1 MFARKKLMAKRSLAV
16 LLAVMLVTYSIPL
29 HLFAN
34 VLAESEEAEAFT
46 LQVVRG
52 EDPVANADVVVTNS
66 GDITIPKKT
75 NSEGIAT
82 FPELTSASFGE
93 QSTFNFN
100 VAFEDEEPDTFS
112 ISLKEGTTDYYIYD
126 VEAKDFKLKETEE
139 VMEDDE
145 EVVNEEEPTT
155 YHVVV
160 NQTGKG
166 QVTINDESYSSNLE
180 LEQGTELVIEI
191 SPNENSF
198 IESVRINGEERAI
211 TNRESFKETIES
223 LSTDIEIDVEFVQKT
238 YTITFNYNDLG
249 KIEDENGVVISKE
262 GKIEVGHGE
271 NKYFTVKPSE
281 GYYIQSVKIDDIAV
295 EDIEEENFSYTFEDV
310 ISNHK
315 VEVTFANKTYT
326 VTTEVVGGKGTISP
340 PSKEVNYNKDL
351 DINIRPLDS
360 YQVKVIRVNEV
371 EIELEDNPNFTWQ
384 EKTDEV
390 EYDFFNLKLKNVK
403 EDTVVTVEFEG
414 IPSENGSWNDYIE
427 INPSESIDT
436 IIEDGKVVYIYAKG
450 ERVRISPNKNSEY
463 SQRININND
472 FIWWKNYTFRE
483 NTEIK
488 SLKVGRK
495 QDSKE
500 IIQEQKLILVFDTV
514 APSIGDVTLQ
524 GENEALVD
532 EASWFSGAVTVSGL
546 VENIK
551 QTFDGVEFGTGVEA
565 VYYSKGNSAEEHLA
579 EFDASTNEFIFVT
592 GDEDYNGVYNVW
604 AIDKAG
610 NKSEVKTVNIHID
623 KTNPNLAPGEAV
635 EFQIK
640 DRNFVTKALH
650 FLSFGTFFNQTIE
663 ITVNAVDEASGIGEI
678 VLRTTDEN
686 DEVTVLTKD
695 DIEFDGRRATAV
707 FTLDKT
713 SFVGSFEVEVTDNVG
728 NKYETIIS
736 KANSNIAAENIGIV
750 MIEQVDPS
758 VSLTI
763 IEQEDVNP
771 HEGIYRDTLQFD
783 IQASDAESGLY
794 SVLVNV
800 NGVQFSPDV
809 SFTDEQVHEANLSL
823 NTEENSLEANE
834 DGSYVITVEAID
846 HAGNVATTE
855 KTVFVDHSHPVI
867 TQYSFEVINEDGEY
881 IEKDITEDLSDITE
895 LEKYGFYFKDK
906 TRVTVTAED
915 YKRPNEA
922 ASGVQ
927 SITVYLQDH
936 EDEKFYAIQANG
948 SFTEIE
954 EEAIENVEPVATT
967 GEFTFNVPENF
978 KGQIFA
984 KATDN
989 VQNTGPFTTAVGT
1002 IVESLERHEQDSYI
1016 EIQLPET
1023 AYQDKKQQNL
1033 YADNIELDIT
1043 VVDSYSSIETIE
1055 WFVEAPYDREKDDKG
1070 SVTLDTT
1077 TRYDVGTVIDGWE
1090 LTATHL
1096 NLVTEMKKTIPISHN
1111 SNDIVVRVVMHDRA
1125 GHVTEQEVTF
1135 SIDKV
1140 KPELE
1145 VIYDN
1150 DKADEDFPNN
1160 YDGHRVATINVT
1172 ERNFDPQL
1180 VLAQLNDERLELV
1193 WETFYNEE
1201 NPDQTTH
1208 TANAYFTND
1217 GDYTFSVLFE
1227 DMAGN
1232 EAPPYTPDSFTID
1245 TTPPEVTVVYDNND
1259 VANGNFYKATRTA
1272 TITIK
1277 ERNFDAARVEI
1288 IGSVKLG
1295 DVNFPS
1301 LSSWASDGDTH
1312 TATIFYEQDAF
1323 YSFDI
1328 RVRDKAGNAAA
1339 DYEKETFYI
1348 DTTVPKLIEEE
1359 AVTFEQTNTNFFA
1372 KAINFLSFGTFF
1384 NKEVRVVVKAEDNI
1398 AGIESISLTAS
1409 DSDVEL
1415 VEVKNSFK
1423 QGENNLTAEA
1433 KFTINATSFT
1443 GNLFVELT
1451 DYSKNV
1457 QEYKVT
1463 SENSNIVAGNDG
1475 VIEIEKNKP
1484 TAEIN
1489 VIPNKGVSS
1498 NGKNVYS
1505 GDVTY
1510 EVVVTDADSGVNTVK
1525 IDINGKEYLHD
1536 YSSEK
1541 EKRTKP
1547 IKYSI
1552 NLAKEDIPINKDGSY
1567 EISVYAIDNAGNSQ
1581 STKTKTYKDETSP
1594 IITDFIFSNKDV
1606 NGSFKKV
1613 EDTDEFKKSVELTQY
1628 GFYFKQ
1634 QTRVTVKAEDPEKE
1648 YEYTSGLQSIVV
1660 YLKDYDNGKYYSV
1673 LRNGNLKEI
1682 KESDVNKISPI
1693 ATKGEV
1699 SFLVPVNFKGQI
1711 FAKAIDGVDNTVGF
1725 ETPDG
1730 TIVESASQHA
1740 KETHIDFKVPTTTY
1754 QDNNGQD
1761 LYANN
1766 VNVELTVTD
1775 TYSGIAQIEWSV
1787 VAPYDGDNNES
1798 GSLTILNDKSYSPR
1812 SNSDGWRQTKQEKNL
1827 VTEMKKTLTVR
1838 NNSNDIVVKVKMTDR
1853 SGHTSEDE
1861 ITFSIDKTTPTIEI
1875 TYDNNTPDGD
1885 FTDYYKAN
1893 RTATIVVTERN
1904 FRPED
1909 VEYVITNTL
1918 GERPSL
1924 AGWTSRVNRA
1934 NPDLSTHTAT
1944 ISFTA
1949 DGDYTFDMKYQDNAR
1964 NAAAPVP
1971 QQKFTIDKTEP
1982 VINVA
1987 YSSNDAQNGNYFN
2000 TARTATISITERNFE
2015 TSRIQI
2021 TGTATDDGSTIA
2033 FPEVSR
2039 WNSVGDVHTATIHY
2053 GTDGLYTFDIAY
2065 TDKAGNVA
2073 AEYTVDEF
2081 YVDQT
2086 APELTISGVEHMSA
2100 NNGEVIPV
2108 ISYRDTNFNPNNVTI
2123 SLTGANRGP
2132 VELVGSYSDEGNG
2145 QVFTFENFEEIQDV
2159 DDLYTLTATVVDYAG
2174 NESTEEI
2181 RFSVNRFGSVYT
2193 LDESIVGINGKYVQ
2207 DEVDIILTETNVDS
2221 IDEDSVTIVMTKNGT
2236 PTDLMN
2242 GTDYTV
2248 EKAGGEGSWSQY
2260 TYTVKKELFAGDGRY
2275 TVTLY
2280 SEDAAGNINENID
2293 ETKKAEIS
2301 FGIDKTAPVIVPIDL
2316 ESGVQY
2322 PVETKVVTVSIKD
2335 NLVLDRAT
2343 ILLNNEEV
2351 DYKVSG
2357 EDYTFDIPSSNAK
2370 QSVTIV
2376 AVDAAGNELNVDI
2389 TDLLVSTN
2397 LFVRWYNNTSLF
2409 YGSLIGIGAISTS
2422 IAGYFVFR
2430 KRKEDDDD
2438 TARFDEEKEDIVS

>member
-1 MFARKKLMAKRSLAV
+1 MFARKKLMAKRSLAI

-34 VLAESEEAEAFT
+34 VLAESEEEAFT

-52 EDPVANADVVVTNS
+52 EEPVSDADVEVTNS
-66 GDITIPKKT
+66 GDITISKKT

-82 FPELTSASFGE
+82 FPELTAASFGE
-93 QSTFNFN
+93 HSTFNFN

-126 VEAKDFKLKETEE
+126 VVTKDFKLKETEE

-145 EVVNEEEPTT
+145 EEVKEEEPTT

-160 NQTGKG
+160 NQTGEG

-180 LEQGTELVIEI
+180 LEEGTELVIEI
-191 SPNENSF
+191 SPSENSF
-198 IESVRINGEERAI
+198 IESVRINGENRAI
-211 TNRESFKETIES
+211 TNRESYEETIES
-223 LSTDIEIDVEFVQKT
+223 LSTDIEINVEFVLKT

-249 KIEDENGVVISKE
+249 EIVDENGEVISKE

-281 GYYIQSVKIDDIAV
+281 GYYIKTVKIDGKAV
-295 EDIEEENFSYTFEDV
+295 EEIEEDNFSYTFEDV
-310 ISNHK
+310 ISNHE
-315 VEVTFANKTYT
+315 VEVTFAIKTFT
-326 VTTEVVGGKGTISP
+326 VTANVDGENGTISP
-340 PSKEVNYNKDL
+340 SSEEVSYGNDL
-351 DINIRPLDS
+351 ELEIAPNAS
-360 YQVKVIRVNEV
+360 YQVKAIRVNGV
-371 EIELEDNPNFTWQ
+371 ELDLENNP
-384 EKTDEV
+384 
-390 EYDFFNLKLKNVK
+390 DFIWKEETNLFLLTLTEIK
-403 EDTVVTVEFEG
+403 EDISVIVEFEE
-414 IPSENGSWNDYIE
+414 IPSEDGSWSDYIE
-427 INPSESIDT
+427 IQPSESIDT
-436 IIEDGKVVYIYAKG
+436 IIVDGKVVYVYAKG
-450 ERVRISPNKNSEY
+450 ERVKISPNKNSEY
-463 SQRININND
+463 SHRININHD
-472 FIWWKNYTFRE
+472 FFWWKNYTFTN
-483 NTEIK
+483 NTKIN
-488 SLKVGRK
+488 SIKVGK
-495 QDSKE
+495 KWDGKE
-500 IIQEQKLILVFDTV
+500 IIQDQKLILVFDTV

-551 QTFDGVEFGTGVEA
+551 QTFDGVEYSTEIEA
-565 VYYSKGNSAEEHLA
+565 VYYSKGNSSEEHLA
-579 EFDASTNEFIFVT
+579 EFDASTNEFTFVT
-592 GDEDYNGVYNVW
+592 EDEDYTGVYNVW
-604 AIDKAG
+604 AIDEAG
-610 NKSEVKTVNIHID
+610 NKSEVRTINIHID
-623 KTNPNLAPGEAV
+623 KTNPSLAPGEAV
-635 EFQIK
+635 EFKIK
-640 DRNFVTKALH
+640 DQNFVTKALH

-663 ITVNAVDEASGIGEI
+663 ITVDAVDAASGIQEI
-678 VLRTTDEN
+678 TLRATDE
-686 DEVTVLTKD
+686 DGVVTTVTQD
-695 DIEFDGRRATAV
+695 DISRDGLTATAV
-707 FTLDKT
+707 FTLEAP
-713 SFVGSFEVEVTDNVG
+713 SFLGVFEVEVIDNVG
-728 NKYETIIS
+728 NNYETIIT
-736 KANSNIAAENIGIV
+736 KENSNIAADNNGVV

-758 VSLTI
+758 VQLTI
-763 IEQEDVNP
+763 HHEEDNIP
-771 HEGIYRDTLQFD
+771 YEDIYREVVEFEIHAQDD
-783 IQASDAESGLY
+783 ESGLY
-794 SVLVNV
+794 AVVVDV
-800 NGVQFSPDV
+800 NGIEITS
-809 SFTDEQVHEANLSL
+809 SYTDEKIMSDVITLQTDDERIKVD
-823 NTEENSLEANE
+823 E
-834 DGSYVITVEAID
+834 DGSYNISVEVID
-846 HAGNVATTE
+846 NAGNVTVTS
-855 KTVFVDHSHPVI
+855 KTIFTDHSHPVI
-867 TQYSFEVINEDGEY
+867 TRYTFAIENEDGEY
-881 IEKDITEDLSDITE
+881 VEEEYSEELTESIELDE
-895 LEKYGFYFKDK
+895 YGFYFKNK

-936 EDEKFYAIQANG
+936 EDETFYAILEDG
-948 SFTEIE
+948 SYVEIE
-954 EEAIENVEPVATT
+954 EEEIENVEPIATT
-967 GEFTFNVPENF
+967 GEFTFDVPENF

-1055 WFVEAPYDREKDDKG
+1055 WFVEAPYDRENDDKG

-1090 LTATHL
+1090 LTSTHL
-1096 NLVTEMKKTIPISHN
+1096 NLVTEMKKTIPISRN

-1150 DKADEDFPNN
+1150 DKADEEFPNN
-1160 YDGHRVATINVT
+1160 YDGHRVATIIVT

-1180 VLAQLNDERLELV
+1180 LLAQLNDERLELV
-1193 WETFYNEE
+1193 WETNYNEE
-1201 NPDQTTH
+1201 NPDRTTH
-1208 TANAYFTND
+1208 TANVYFTND
-1217 GDYTFSVLFE
+1217 GDYKFSVLFE

-1259 VANGNFYKATRTA
+1259 VANDNFYKAPRTA
-1272 TITIK
+1272 TITVK

-1288 IGSVKLG
+1288 IGSVELG
-1295 DVNFPS
+1295 DVSFPS
-1301 LSSWASDGDTH
+1301 LSDWTTDGDTH
-1312 TATIFYEQDAF
+1312 TATIYYEEDAL
-1323 YSFDI
+1323 YSFNI
-1328 RVRDKAGNAAA
+1328 HARDKAGNAAA
-1339 DYEKETFYI
+1339 NYEKETFYI
-1348 DTTVPKLIEEE
+1348 DTTVPKLVEEE

-1443 GNLFVELT
+1443 GNIFVELT

-1463 SENSNIVAGNDG
+1463 SENSNIVADNDG

-1536 YSSEK
+1536 YSSDK

-1552 NLAKEDIPINKDGSY
+1552 NLATEDIPINKDGSY
-1567 EISVYAIDNAGNSQ
+1567 EISVYVIDNAGNSQ
-1581 STKTKTYKDETSP
+1581 SRKTKTYKDETSP

-1673 LRNGNLKEI
+1673 LRNGDLKEI

-1730 TIVESASQHA
+1730 TIVESAAQHA

-1787 VAPYDGDNNES
+1787 VAPYDRDNNES
-1798 GSLTILNDKSYSPR
+1798 GSLTIHNDKTYSPG

-1924 AGWTSRVNRA
+1924 AGWNSRVNRA

-1987 YSSNDAQNGNYFN
+1987 YSSSSAQNGNYYN
-2000 TARTATISITERNFE
+2000 TARTATISIKERNFE

-2065 TDKAGNVA
+2065 TDMAGNVA

-2145 QVFTFENFEEIQDV
+2145 QVFTFENFEEMQEV

-2193 LDESIVGINGKYVQ
+2193 LDESTVGINGKYVQ

-2260 TYTVKKELFAGDGRY
+2260 TYTVKKDLFAGDGRY

-2316 ESGVQY
+2316 ESGAQY
-2322 PVETKVVTVSIKD
+2322 PVETKAVTVSIKD
-2335 NLVLDRAT
+2335 NLVLDQAT
-2343 ILLNNEEV
+2343 IFLNNEEV
-2351 DYKVSG
+2351 DYEVSG